1 MDETKLN
8 LPSFDK
14 LPGAIAVDLDGTL
27 LNSQAQ
33 ISERTYIAVIACTER
48 DIPVVIATSRPART
62 LSRAIGEKLIEK
74 CSLIFMNGAFAVA
87 APPLNGF
94 VRETIEP
101 SLAKEIIDL
110 TISIEPNIRITIE
123 VEGYWFSTNIPRDPD
138 ELWRVN
144 AATTDMQLPLDAALA
159 DKPAKIAVGGL
170 NRDLSHVVSAIS
182 RRFYTEVSLVL
193 AEGNTFLNITSSKAT
208 KPHALKQLLDSRQIS
223 LADVV
228 AFGDDIPDLDML
240 AACGI
245 SIALSN
251 SVPELKAV
259 CKYQTASNDDDG
271 VAIVL
276 ERILGVMN
284 R

>member
-1 MDETKLN
+1 MNETKLK

-14 LPGAIAVDLDGTL
+14 LPHAIAVDLDGTL
-27 LNSQAQ
+27 LNDQAQ
-33 ISERTYIAVIACTER
+33 ISQRTYLAVMACTKNN
-48 DIPVVIATSRPART
+48 IPIVIATARPART
-62 LSRAIGEKLIEK
+62 LRRAIGEELAEK

-87 APPLNGF
+87 APPLSGF
-94 VRETIEP
+94 FRETIES

-110 TISIEPNIRITIE
+110 IMDIEPKVRITIE

-144 AATTDMQLPLDAALA
+144 AATPEMQLPLDAALA

-170 NRDLSHVVSAIS
+170 TRDLSHLVLAIR
-182 RRFYTEVSLVL
+182 RRFDTRFSLVL

-208 KPHALKQLLDSRQIS
+208 KPHALKRLLDSRQIS
-223 LADVV
+223 LNDVV

-240 AACGI
+240 TACGI
-245 SIALSN
+245 PIAMTNSI
-251 SVPELKAV
+251 PELKAV
-259 CKYQTASNDDDG
+259 CRYQTASNDSDG

-276 ERILGVMN
+276 ERIVSVMN
-284 R
+284 K

>member
-1 MDETKLN
+1 MDKTKLN

-14 LPGAIAVDLDGTL
+14 PPCAIAVDLDGTL
-27 LNSQAQ
+27 LNSQARV
-33 ISERTYIAVIACTER
+33 SERTYRDVIAC
-48 DIPVVIATSRPART
+48 IKHNMPVVIATSRPART
-62 LSRAIGEKLIEK
+62 LRRAIGEKLIEK

-87 APPLNGF
+87 APPLSGH

-101 SLAKEIIDL
+101 SLAKEIADL
-110 TISIEPNIRITIE
+110 AIGVEPKIRITIE

-144 AATTDMQLPLDAALA
+144 AATPDMQLPLDAALA

-170 NRDLSHVVSAIS
+170 NRDLSHVASAIS
-182 RRFYTEVSLVL
+182 RRFNTEVSLVL

-208 KPHALKQLLDSRQIS
+208 KPHTLKQLLDTRQIS

-245 SIALSN
+245 SVAMSN
-251 SVPELKAV
+251 SVPKLKAV
-259 CKYQTASNDDDG
+259 CRYQTASNDDDG

-276 ERILGVMN
+276 ERILGVMK

>member
-1 MDETKLN
+1 MNEPKLN
-8 LPSFDK
+8 LPSFNK
-14 LPGAIAVDLDGTL
+14 LPGAIALDLDGTL
-27 LNSQAQ
+27 LNKQAQ
-33 ISERTYIAVIACTER
+33 ISERNYTAVTACIES

-62 LSRAIGEKLIEK
+62 LRRAIGEELTRK

-87 APPLNGF
+87 APPLSGF
-94 VRETIEP
+94 IRETMEP
-101 SLAKEIIDL
+101 TLAKEIIDL
-110 TISIEPNIRITIE
+110 AISVEPKIRITIE

-138 ELWRVN
+138 DLWRIN
-144 AATTDMQLPLDAALA
+144 AATPDMQKPLNDALA

-170 NRDLSHVVSAIS
+170 NRDITHIVSAILQ
-182 RRFYTEVSLVL
+182 RFNTEVSLVL

-208 KPHALKQLLDSRQIS
+208 KPRALKQLLDSRQIS

-245 SIALSN
+245 SIAMSN
-251 SVPELKAV
+251 SIPELKAI
-259 CKYQTASNDDDG
+259 CRYQTTSNDDDG
-271 VAIVL
+271 VSIVL
-276 ERILGVMN
+276 ERILSVMN